1 MAHNTTAFRL
11 VARASAVDAL
21 RGSGPASLNWL
32 YLVEC
37 FVVFILVLF
46 YFFYIQRVLG
56 IVASWVLRLYFW
68 RSSNAYFEI
77 GALKISI
84 LGGRIQFNDL
94 RYISRNQ
101 SLRVVRGHVTWKYWL
116 RHVRSE
122 EDKPSEARKP
132 CRVQITFSG
141 AELFLYNRTPSY
153 DAILEQL
160 GLKEQDPLR
169 RGPSEPSDSSSTSS
183 PPSSLDKKEK
193 QSLSPSSPR
202 PSTAVSS
209 IEQVQAEQGEKE
221 RERRKQVDEGK
232 KDGTN
237 WLLEALPIAV
247 ECSRGAIVM
256 GNPSTP
262 SILIA
267 GFDGVNGTYSAGK
280 ARSKLDDYK
289 EVYHFVFRRP
299 KIVWRTNPDYKE
311 GMADHGQHLMDRLD
325 TDIHHFSLASLFAR
339 PTAFLTLRGFRDLVM
354 RRPHPSR
361 RERRRHAHE
370 HDESEKEQAHDD
382 DEPHDGWAGL
392 PRYQTPEDDA
402 SVDPDAKPPH
412 VVEYAKVATLL
423 VSDEI
428 DMTYYSDAAGLV
440 PERSS
445 SDTPVAGLETYDVGN
460 GGLSPEWG
468 VDLVVRGAALTYGP
482 WADRQ
487 RAKIQ
492 SAFLPATYF
501 NGLETPKLKPG
512 DQRMHTALKVYVE
525 FSDGATLRVPT
536 RESSKDWKYDS
547 PGLEHSADP
556 VVRKYGWLDVALGPN
571 STMTYF
577 LPMVATKAGYD
588 TLLELHLD
596 DISASSSV
604 NHETFF
610 HAESCRIGC
619 GLPSPLVWDEKRTWT
634 ITTKIARPDISLL
647 RDHVTLFTDVAQDWT
662 SGPAGDY
669 DHFVPFVYKMDV
681 EVRDYAI
688 QLFLNDH
695 NIISNATAPEDNAL
709 LTLSG
714 PALDAH
720 VVIPSDAYRQECTNI
735 QFTTSIVDLVLSM
748 SLPDWNTHS
757 AFMTDRTRTF
767 ATAAELILDGSYRI
781 YAHAHPDNVEK
792 LSLRIKNR
800 DVVFKAFGWVIR
812 HLFNLKENY
821 FGSFTHYV
829 TFDEYKRRHSS
840 NLQGDP
846 LELKYRPGKTDV
858 SEVSVQYELENGLLL
873 LPQEIYDCS
882 KAIVLALP
890 QLSVDLRNHDF
901 FMEMSLNV
909 DPFRILETV
918 DTTAFLQ
925 QDFGEILEQQGDL
938 VRVDGLEIGANRLF
952 GPQPRTATYLCIW
965 SFDIGSIVGSVPPC
979 FVQSLMRA
987 GGAVGLTF
995 TDSDNAPAPD
1005 YVVPVDPDI
1014 TALTVQVR
1022 SLDVAVRGTA
1032 TAVQLYLPHGV
1043 DLRFDDL
1050 ATAPF
1055 LKHLRLEVP
1064 ELTLRALAPLFG
1076 RSAPWMEVASVDVDL
1091 SVVLGLSHSGWE
1103 ARAREQLAFV
1113 ALQDGLTKRCPFL
1126 YGHGDGSSSRC
1137 GSLFLPAIEGPVRSF
1152 PRASVHVG
1160 SPSSTVRLESVA
1172 EESEGDLTPDGRSDL
1187 DDSETS
1193 DDDAHTLYTRLAGR
1207 DEAGDRFSAYG
1218 VVLQLCERAPEA
1230 AFLDRPTFRRLYK
1243 NGARRRPPSTTS
1255 AGSTME
1261 RLREFGH
1268 SQHPDRSE
1276 ARTCVDISSQK
1287 GLRLVLTPV
1296 AVSVGSDVLDGINVD
1311 TDLEHCLDDLYTEF
1325 LDAQHTVA
1333 KTRYGDLELK
1343 ASLPLVQVDL
1353 IQDVL
1358 RPEDTI
1364 SFRQRDNRHV
1374 DEHASAT
1381 VLSTVQLVLS
1391 NISLGFRQLVDHH
1404 GGVDRPLVP
1413 MPSAVVELEVNGSA
1427 GQTRLL
1433 VFHPEQSTI
1442 PGSTRRSHVLPRGDE
1457 QARERPTALD
1467 LILGRC
1473 DARIDYNAAR
1483 ALVSLVGRDAQL
1495 DFVDE
1500 AAELIIGA
1508 LWSWRVVSN
1517 IIVPIKQ
1524 REVERE
1530 MFLRHLVYAVAVE
1543 SDSAGVTTVPTF
1555 LNRVSYL
1562 VGSSGTLRVD
1572 DGWKSLHNLRHCLR
1586 LAHADVAD
1594 LLARRGTWPDQSEM
1608 RDHFLRILRRQSA
1621 WDVDVDDFQ
1630 HSPLVRRFY
1639 GSSEAA
1645 HELHGASALDWALAL
1660 PVAVEWSSGTLDARF
1675 WTDAGTSNS
1684 LAVGKIDAYLASSGL
1699 DSDQDELRLRTK
1711 ATLEGVDAHVD
1722 RDLLVLIRHI
1732 LGVRNVFERKI
1743 QRFSRDLAAST
1754 DATTTS
1760 TAAPPEDVFA
1770 ALPGIVLDASLAIQH
1785 IGAVANAD
1793 ELEAQAVVSDATMSM
1808 FGRTRPAFDADGL
1821 LDRHLIDLS
1830 TSATIGSLSFAARE
1844 RRAHKSEVLL
1854 SADLD
1859 GPSALVTA
1867 QGTRAMHGAS
1877 SLEMVHVVLGTQA
1890 VRFRIPRDA
1899 VRSYEFIE
1907 NWRTSSLPVYDS
1919 LLTDLRVGLDD
1930 LPTSQDAGSI
1940 RTLASTGPSSLSKL
1954 LEATDVKVQ
1963 AAVSLVE
1970 LTAQAVPT
1978 LQASYVVRNLS
1989 AFADSKGSPQADL
2002 WLGEI
2007 VVGMQVGQ
2015 QSVRFVPVHGEVD
2028 RGDDSPTLPNETS
2041 FELPVIRLNGR
2052 ADSCPCHHVSV
2063 LTTVEPISVKLT
2075 ADIID
2080 NVLTV
2085 QRHFGND
2092 IDELVRLVQAKRPTT
2107 LDDST
2112 SSSAS
2117 TASSSSPASSGAAS
2131 PSELSSSPS
2140 IAWDARVALRG
2151 FKIAVQGPQAVQWLE
2166 TELLEAQASSS
2177 EAGKL
2182 QWQAVVQNLALSLAQ
2197 RTTHDDDGAV
2207 DAALA
2212 SSSDRRYRL
2221 AFFRLNLNVSNARI
2235 DLPNLPGLAAT
2246 NDADTPHLHVRLP
2259 RVHAVIQPNAIEALG
2274 DLVDHYVQEME
2285 DRRTSRRQDIEA
2297 LQTRVVQTLDIKAD
2311 DKAKPSWLSTCVVS
2325 VEAQSIGVA
2334 IPLSDEGVAGITAVR
2349 EKRRHKSAQSRPAF
2363 LVSLASVQFGAQKG
2377 SAGCA
2382 CISRFSANFVG
2393 DFDQGRKEDFDGDTH
2408 QSLNRIVLPD
2418 MTCTL
2423 RSPQGAPVLVHSKV
2437 SGLEVDLEPT
2447 VVAFAFALIDVYR
2460 LSHERFAKF
2469 APELSPGLDTDTPTR
2484 PALCPARPAATAA
2497 TPAVQATFEFAS
2509 GTIRMHSHVQV
2520 VGGGKDG
2527 LTPPTSP
2534 GRRPKPHRRG
2544 KSLGEFATLRHVP
2557 GKAPHEATPDVFR
2570 LPALSMWA
2578 EYRDDDD
2585 ELVDSRLHVDC
2596 VIHKSHNTLYPT
2608 LLPFISAV
2616 VQQVKLRAVPV
2627 ATATAAAAPEPST
2640 HDLSPIAESPT
2651 SPSGGAPLDDFAAPL
2666 GKLQLTISLRIDQS
2680 KLEISC
2686 LPAAEVTARLTW
2698 ESGGFF
2704 FSTSPQTKGVTFAV
2718 SVDGVSAGLRHLFSP
2733 EDCLSLEAKGLAASL
2748 SFGALEGAGL
2758 PTARLLSVV
2767 VNLPDVSASMNFR
2780 HLQDWLCLKAV
2791 WIDRIDLGPV
2801 LSSETAT
2808 TVPTPAPSTSSTASS
2823 VTALVRAEMGSL
2835 RFACDFGPSIGR
2847 ITFVAH
2853 RMAMRY
2859 RQAPEVSR
2867 EFSFEFE
2874 SLESSGQGR
2883 AGGTARVDGLR
2894 FFNRMREHD
2903 CAHDVMTDATDLLN
2917 LRIELG
2923 KIAATVEYE
2932 FHRILVLDGDP
2943 VVFEVLDDWSHAR
2956 DHDPALSLRI
2966 KVDGGT
2972 FSLLGTTATVATI
2985 LGVGQRIGALV
2996 DEKRAAADAVIA
3008 GAGLPPRPTSAS
3020 KAENAISRVASRL
3033 GQDGGGGDSPAC
3045 PVRIVNHL
3053 EFNVEAIRLAM
3064 FQDRWNDGDV
3074 YRADAGSGIR
3084 AKLVRDVDSEQQV
3097 HRNLSLYLGF
3107 FSIRRVA
3114 HRKVTPTE
3122 EGQFGVDEWYA
3133 LLRKSKETN
3142 IMKHAATDVKMES
3155 WEVPGSFL
3163 IRHRFDLAFGGQLDV
3178 ALNWALLRNLSALST
3193 QYRLQMDRIANPST
3207 RKKSD
3212 AAPQS
3217 LSPPTAPQSA
3227 LPTPPLDA
3235 ADAAASTA
3243 KLERPSTIVKMKPL
3257 PLVQVASK
3265 ERRSL
3270 TFEAIEMH
3278 ITDPKLT
3285 FLGDATPPL
3294 EWLGL
3299 QRSRFPAVIHTGVTA
3314 PLEQL
3319 LVFLSSTYGSQLA
3332 RNKFSGRRAGKAD
3345 RSTTTPAPSP
3355 GLVAPPPP
3363 T

>member
-1 MAHNTTAFRL
+1 MAHNSTAFRL

-37 FVVFILVLF
+37 CVVFILVLF

-193 QSLSPSSPR
+193 PSSPR

-237 WLLEALPIAV
+237 WLLEALPIAI

-262 SILIA
+262 SILVA
-267 GFDGVNGTYSAGK
+267 GFHGVNGTYSAGK

-325 TDIHHFSLASLFAR
+325 QDIHHFSLSSLFAR
-339 PTAFLTLRGFRDLVM
+339 PTAFLTLRGFRDLVL

-361 RERRRHAHE
+361 RERRHARRHV
-370 HDESEKEQAHDD
+370 ESEKEPAHGD
-382 DEPHDGWAGL
+382 DEPASSAHDGWTGL

-402 SVDPDAKPPH
+402 SADLDPPH

-445 SDTPVAGLETYDVGN
+445 SDAPIVGLETYDVGN

-512 DQRMHTALKVYVE
+512 DKRMHTALKVYVE

-547 PGLEHSADP
+547 PDLERSTDP

-577 LPMVATKAGYD
+577 LPMVATQAGFD

-735 QFTTSIVDLVLSM
+735 QFTTSIIDLVLSM

-829 TFDEYKRRHSS
+829 TFDEYKRRHSN

-901 FMEMSLNV
+901 FMEMLLNV
-909 DPFRILETV
+909 DPFRILETP

-925 QDFGEILEQQGDL
+925 QEFGEILEQQGDL

-995 TDSDNAPAPD
+995 ADSDNAPAPD

-1014 TALTVQVR
+1014 TALTVRLR

-1032 TAVQLYLPHGV
+1032 TAVQLYLPQGV

-1055 LKHLRLEVP
+1055 LKHLRLEIP

-1091 SVVLGLSHSGWE
+1091 SIVLGMSHSGWE
-1103 ARAREQLAFV
+1103 VRAREQLAFV
-1113 ALQDGLTKRCPFL
+1113 ALQDGLTRRCPFL
-1126 YGHGDGSSSRC
+1126 YGHGDGLSSRS

-1152 PRASVHVG
+1152 PRAPAHTAP
-1160 SPSSTVRLESVA
+1160 PSSAGRLESVA
-1172 EESEGDLTPDGRSDL
+1172 EESEIDPASDGRSDV

-1207 DEAGDRFSAYG
+1207 DEASDRFSAYG

-1243 NGARRRPPSTTS
+1243 NGARRRTTRSTT
-1255 AGSTME
+1255 AGSTMD
-1261 RLREFGH
+1261 RLRDFGH
-1268 SQHPDRSE
+1268 SKHPDRSE
-1276 ARTCVDISSQK
+1276 ARTCIDVSSQK

-1296 AVSVGSDVLDGINVD
+1296 AVSVGSDVLDGIKID

-1343 ASLPLVQVDL
+1343 ATLPLVQVDL

-1364 SFRQRDNRHV
+1364 SFRQHDNHHV

-1381 VLSTVQLVLS
+1381 VLSTVQLVIS

-1404 GGVDRPLVP
+1404 GGVDRPLTAT
-1413 MPSAVVELEVNGSA
+1413 PSAIVELEVDGSA

-1442 PGSTRRSHVLPRGDE
+1442 PGSTRRSHVLPPAHE

-1473 DARIDYNAAR
+1473 DARVDYNAAR

-1562 VGSSGTLRVD
+1562 VGSSSTLRVD

-1586 LAHADVAD
+1586 LAHADVGD
-1594 LLARRGTWPDQSEM
+1594 LLARQGAWPEQSEM

-1639 GSSEAA
+1639 GSSEAV
-1645 HELHGASALDWALAL
+1645 HDMQGSSALDWVLAL

-1711 ATLEGVDAHVD
+1711 ATLEGVDAQVD

-1754 DATTTS
+1754 DATSTS
-1760 TAAPPEDVFA
+1760 SAPPPEDVLA
-1770 ALPGIVLDASLAIQH
+1770 ALPGIVLDASLAVRH
-1785 IGAVANAD
+1785 VGAVANAD
-1793 ELEAQAVVSDATMSM
+1793 ELEAQVVISEATTSI

-1821 LDRHLIDLS
+1821 LDRHLVDVS
-1830 TSATIGSLSFAARE
+1830 TSATIGNLSFAARE

-1854 SADLD
+1854 SANLD

-1867 QGTRAMHGAS
+1867 RGARAMHGTS
-1877 SLEMVHVVLGTQA
+1877 SVESLHVVLGTQA
-1890 VRFRIPRDA
+1890 VRFKIPRDA
-1899 VRSYEFIE
+1899 VRSYEFVE
-1907 NWRTSSLPVYDS
+1907 NWRTSTLPVYDS
-1919 LLTDLRVGLDD
+1919 LLTDLRIGLDD
-1930 LPTSQDAGSI
+1930 LPTNQDARSVPPV
-1940 RTLASTGPSSLSKL
+1940 PSSSPSLSQL
-1954 LEATDVKVQ
+1954 FETTEVKIQ

-1989 AFADSKGSPQADL
+1989 AFADSQGSCQPNL

-2015 QSVRFVPVHGEVD
+2015 QLVRFVPVQAEAD
-2028 RGDDSPTLPNETS
+2028 RRNDSPTLPNETS
-2041 FELPVIRLNGR
+2041 FELPVIRLTGR
-2052 ADSCPCHHVSV
+2052 ADSCPCHHVSI

-2085 QRHFGND
+2085 QRHFGSD
-2092 IDELVRLVQAKRPTT
+2092 IDELVRLVKAKRPTI
-2107 LDDST
+2107 LDDS
-2112 SSSAS
+2112 SSAPE
-2117 TASSSSPASSGAAS
+2117 SSPASSVAS
-2131 PSELSSSPS
+2131 PSQRASAAAIS
-2140 IAWDARVALRG
+2140 WDVRVALRG

-2182 QWQAVVQNLALSLAQ
+2182 RWQAVVQNLALSLAQ
-2197 RTTHDDDGAV
+2197 RTTLDDDRNGV
-2207 DAALA
+2207 DDAALDTSA
-2212 SSSDRRYRL
+2212 DRRYRL
-2221 AFFRLNLNVSNARI
+2221 AFFRLNLNVSNA
-2235 DLPNLPGLAAT
+2235 DVHLPDLPGLGSSS
-2246 NDADTPHLHVRLP
+2246 DADTPHLHVRLP

-2274 DLVDHYVQEME
+2274 DLVDHYVQEMQ

-2297 LQTRVVQTLDIKAD
+2297 LQTRVVQTLDIKDD
-2311 DKAKPSWLSTCVVS
+2311 DKAKPSWLSTCVLS

-2334 IPLSDEGVAGITAVR
+2334 IPLSDEGVAGISAVR

-2423 RSPQGAPVLVHSKV
+2423 RSPQGEPVIVHSKV

-2469 APELSPGLDTDTPTR
+2469 APDLSPSLGTDTPSR
-2484 PALCPARPAATAA
+2484 PALCPTRTASSAAAA

-2509 GTIRMHSHVQV
+2509 GTIRMHSHVHV
-2520 VGGGKDG
+2520 AGGGKDG
-2527 LTPPTSP
+2527 VTPPTSP

-2544 KSLGEFATLRHVP
+2544 KSLGEFATLRHAP
-2557 GKAPHEATPDVFR
+2557 GKAPLEATPDVFR

-2585 ELVDSRLHVDC
+2585 EAIDSRLHVDC

-2616 VQQVKLRAVPV
+2616 VQQVKVRALPV
-2627 ATATAAAAPEPST
+2627 ATATAAAAPETTSS

-2651 SPSGGAPLDDFAAPL
+2651 SPSSGAGAAPLDDFAAPL

-2748 SFGALEGAGL
+2748 SFGALEGADS

-2801 LSSETAT
+2801 VPSFETPTT
-2808 TVPTPAPSTSSTASS
+2808 TVPTSAASSLAASS

-2835 RFACDFGPSIGR
+2835 RFACDFGPAIGR
-2847 ITFVAH
+2847 ITFVAQ

-2903 CAHDVMTDATDLLN
+2903 CANDVMTDATDLLN

-2923 KIAATVEYE
+2923 KIEATVEYE

-2972 FSLLGTTATVATI
+2972 FSLLGTTATVATV

-3020 KAENAISRVASRL
+3020 KAESAISRVASRL
-3033 GQDGGGGDSPAC
+3033 GQDGGGDGSPAC

-3074 YRADAGSGIR
+3074 YRADAGSGFR
-3084 AKLVRDVDSEQQV
+3084 AKLVRDVDAQQQV

-3193 QYRLQMDRIANPST
+3193 QYRLQMDRIANPAT

-3212 AAPQS
+3212 AAAQS
-3217 LSPPTAPQSA
+3217 LSPPTAPQS
-3227 LPTPPLDA
+3227 LPATPPLGPPATD
-3235 ADAAASTA
+3235 AASTPD
-3243 KLERPSTIVKMKPL
+3243 LDRPSTIVKMKPL

-3345 RSTTTPAPSP
+3345 RSTTTPAHSPSLAGP
-3355 GLVAPPPP
+3355 SSPP
-3363 T
+3363 